1 MALNATN
8 ATKTRALSV
17 RSAVVTALVIA
28 SIGSV
33 LASSISINTSK
44 NLEFGQGVFLIKA
57 CDSWVTLNLIA
68 GATGT
73 YGAPAGISPLTGL
86 SLSGLNTKAC
96 AGIQFTLKAKDV
108 NSADL
113 PLYLAK
119 KSAKVYSV
127 ILKVATD
134 SSVALDTTDQYR
146 TLSYSSTTGIYT
158 ISFTNPAS
166 TAPEVAQL
174 TIESAV
180 I

>member
-1 MALNATN
+1 MALKANRTGV
-8 ATKTRALSV
+8 LSV
-17 RSAVVTALVIA
+17 KAAVISALTLF

-33 LASSISINTSK
+33 LAASISINTAKS
-44 NLEFGQGVFLIKA
+44 LEFGQGVYLIKA
-57 CDSWVTLNLIA
+57 CDSWVTLNLVA

-86 SLSGLNTKAC
+86 TLSWLNIKTC
-96 AGIQFTLKAKDV
+96 AGIQFTLKAKDA

-113 PLYLAK
+113 PLYTAK

-127 ILKVATD
+127 TLKVAAD
-134 SSVALDTTDQYR
+134 SSVALDSNDQYR
-146 TLSYSSTTGIYT
+146 SLSFSSSTGVYK
-158 ISFTNPAS
+158 ISFTSPAS

>member
-1 MALNATN
+1 MALKANIF
-8 ATKTRALSV
+8 RALSI
-17 RSAVVTALVIA
+17 RSAVLIAFLLA

-33 LASSISINTSK
+33 LAASSSIMTPTK
-44 NLEFGQGVFLIKA
+44 LEFGQGVFQIKA

-73 YGAPAGISPLTGL
+73 YGAPAGISPLMGM
-86 SLSGLNTKAC
+86 SISGLNTKTC
-96 AGIQFTLKAKDV
+96 AGVAFTLKAKDA
-108 NSADL
+108 NSLDL

-119 KSAKVYSV
+119 RSAKISSV
-127 ILKVATD
+127 IVKVAAD
-134 SSVALDTTDQYR
+134 STVGLDTTDQYR
-146 TLSYSSTTGIYT
+146 TLSYSSNTGIYT
-158 ISFTNPAS
+158 ITFTSPAS

>member
-1 MALNATN
+1 MALKANR
-8 ATKTRALSV
+8 TRALSI
-17 RSAVVTALVIA
+17 RSAVFIA
-28 SIGSV
+28 FAFTSIGSV
-33 LASSISINTSK
+33 LAASSSISTPPRY
-44 NLEFGQGVFLIKA
+44 EFGQGVYQIKA

-73 YGAPAGISPLTGL
+73 YGAPAGISPLVGL
-86 SLSGLNTKAC
+86 SVSGLNTKTC
-96 AGIQFTLKAKDV
+96 AGIQFTLKARDI
-108 NSADL
+108 NSAEL

-119 KSAKVYSV
+119 KSAKVTSV
-127 ILKVATD
+127 ILKVASD
-134 SSVALDTTDQYR
+134 STVALDTSDQYR
-146 TLSYSSTTGIYT
+146 SLSYSSTSGIYT

>member
-1 MALNATN
+1 MALKANRTGV
-8 ATKTRALSV
+8 LSV
-17 RSAVVTALVIA
+17 KAAVISALTLA

-33 LASSISINTSK
+33 LAASSSISTPPRY
-44 NLEFGQGVFLIKA
+44 EFGQGVYQIKA

-73 YGAPAGISPLTGL
+73 YGAPAGISPLIGL
-86 SLSGLNTKAC
+86 SVSGLNTRTC
-96 AGIQFTLKAKDV
+96 AGIQFTLKARDI
-108 NSADL
+108 NSAEL

-119 KSAKVYSV
+119 RSAKVTSV
-127 ILKVATD
+127 ILKVASD
-134 SSVALDTTDQYR
+134 STVALDTSDQYR
-146 TLSYSSTTGIYT
+146 SLSYSSTSGIYT

>member
-1 MALNATN
+1 MALKANR
-8 ATKTRALSV
+8 TRVLSV
-17 RSAVVTALVIA
+17 KSAVLTTFAIVSV
-28 SIGSV
+28 GSV

-44 NLEFGQGVFLIKA
+44 DLEFGQGVFLIKA
-57 CDSWVTLNLIA
+57 CDSWVTLNLVA

-86 SLSGLNTKAC
+86 TLSGLNTKAC
-96 AGIQFTLKAKDV
+96 AGIQFTIKAKDINFV
-108 NSADL
+108 DL
-113 PLYLAK
+113 PLYTAK

-127 ILKVATD
+127 SLKVAAD
-134 SSVALDTTDQYR
+134 SSVALDYTDQYR
-146 TLSYSSTTGIYT
+146 SLSYSSTSGIYT
-158 ISFTNPAS
+158 IAFTSPAS

>member
-1 MALNATN
+1 MALKAN
-8 ATKTRALSV
+8 KKGALSV
-17 RSAVVTALVIA
+17 KSAVIAALTLA
-28 SIGSV
+28 SLGSV

-73 YGAPAGISPLTGL
+73 YGAPAGVSPLTGL
-86 SLSGLNTKAC
+86 TLSGLNTKTC
-96 AGIQFTLKAKDV
+96 AGIQFTLKAKDS

-113 PLYLAK
+113 PLYTAK
-119 KSAKVYSV
+119 KSAKVSSV
-127 ILKVATD
+127 ILKVAAD
-134 SSVALDTTDQYR
+134 SSVALDFTDQYR
-146 TLSYSSTTGIYT
+146 TLTYSSTTGIYT

>member
-1 MALNATN
+1 MALKASR
-8 ATKTRALSV
+8 TRALGIK
-17 RSAVVTALVIA
+17 SAVIAALTLA
-28 SIGSV
+28 SVGSV
-33 LASSISINTSK
+33 LASSMTINASQ

-86 SLSGLNTKAC
+86 SVSGLNTKAC

-119 KSAKVYSV
+119 KSAKVSSV
-127 ILKVATD
+127 ILKVAAD
-134 SSVALDTTDQYR
+134 SSVALDFTDQYR
-146 TLSYSSTTGIYT
+146 TLTYSSTTGIYT
-158 ISFTNPAS
+158 ISFTSPAS
-166 TAPEVAQL
+166 TAPEVSQL